1 MGDVMRGSRCLVT
14 GGAGFIGSHL
24 VTVLSERGAQVTVL
38 DDMSTGRPENLPKG
52 VTLIRGD
59 VRDQRAVA
67 QSVRGQH
74 YVFHLAAQVGNV
86 LSEED
91 PLANMEINVGG
102 SIRVFEEARKA
113 RVKRIVY
120 AASSAALGEAEYLP
134 QNEEHPCHPF
144 SPYGVSKLSAEQY
157 GLSLHRVH
165 GLPFVA
171 LRFFNVYGPRQGSTE
186 YGNVIPIFLRR
197 LQDGKPLR
205 IFGDGRQTRDF
216 TYVGDVVQAILR
228 AVRYARAVGEVF
240 HIGTGKATS
249 VLTLAKTMQHILK
262 LESFVVHRPPRA
274 GEVRRSY
281 ADIRKARRVL
291 GFRPRFSLEQG
302 LRRTLESFR

>member
-1 MGDVMRGSRCLVT
+1 MGNVMRGSRCLVT

-24 VTVLSERGAQVTVL
+24 VTVLSERGARVTVL
-38 DDMSTGRPENLPKG
+38 DDMSTGRLENLPKG

-59 VRDQRAVA
+59 VRDQRTVA
-67 QSVRGQH
+67 RSVRGQQ

-120 AASSAALGEAEYLP
+120 AASSAALGEAEVLP
-134 QNEEHPCHPF
+134 QNEKHPCHPF

-165 GLPFVA
+165 GLPFVP

-186 YGNVIPIFLRR
+186 YGNVIPIFFRR
-197 LQDGKPLR
+197 LRDGEPLR

-216 TYVGDVVQAILR
+216 TYVGDVVQAIIR
-228 AVRYARAVGEVF
+228 AVHSPRAVGEVF
-240 HIGTGKATS
+240 HIGTGEATS
-249 VLTLAKTMQHILK
+249 VLTLAKTMQRILK
-262 LESFVVHRPPRA
+262 MDSRVVHMPARA
-274 GEVRRSY
+274 GEVRHSH
-281 ADIRKARRVL
+281 ADIRKAKRVL
-291 GFRPRFSLEQG
+291 GFMPRFSLERG
-302 LRRTLESFR
+302 LRRTLASFR